1 MLKLFSNTE
10 KISIT
15 SQLPLKRCSPNHLI
29 VQFILFFPLALL
41 HFIRTFPHVLHNR
54 QWLSFSCFEPGRSSS
69 VWDFELSVLLHKNI
83 VVIIGLVQLCRVE
96 LPNFQLVKIHLL
108 QHLPIHLFLVEIWT
122 GGLWGGIL
130 LCYDFGVFLLV
141 FGLLFNCVIFLL
153 FFLEFFDHSDLALF
167 FHESSLFGSFGLFD
181 FFGFGDGLIF
191 EFLFFLIEFCLEFL
205 EAWVKEIS
213 TFLVL
218 MGVGPV

>member
-1 MLKLFSNTE
+1 MQTLFSNTG
-10 KISIT
+10 KISIN

-96 LPNFQLVKIHLL
+96 LPNFQLVEIHLL
-108 QHLPIHLFLVEIWT
+108 QHLPIYLFLVEIWT
-122 GGLWGGIL
+122 GRLRSRVL
-130 LCYDFGVFLLV
+130 LCGFGVFLLV
-141 FGLLFNCVIFLL
+141 LGLLLDSIIFLL
-153 FFLEFFDHSDLALF
+153 FFLDFFYHSYLPLF
-167 FHESSLFGSFGLFD
+167 FHKSSLFGSFGLLD
-181 FFGFGDGLIF
+181 FFRFGDG
-191 EFLFFLIEFCLEFL
+191 
-205 EAWVKEIS
+205 
-213 TFLVL
+213 
-218 MGVGPV
+218 